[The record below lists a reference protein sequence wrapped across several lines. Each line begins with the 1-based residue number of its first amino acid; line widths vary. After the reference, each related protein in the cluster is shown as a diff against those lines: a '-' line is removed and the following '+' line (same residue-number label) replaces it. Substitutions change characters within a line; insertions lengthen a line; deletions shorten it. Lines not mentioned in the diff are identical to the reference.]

1 MIVGIDV
8 SRYGHSEST
17 GVEWY
22 SYHLL
27 NELFPMLGRDH
38 NAEVRLYSPHD
49 FIPAVELPFNVH
61 KYILPFKKYWT
72 LIRLS
77 YEMLV
82 KPVDRLFVPSHMLPL
97 VVPKKSVITIHDVAF
112 KKIPE
117 VYDKKQF
124 RMLDWSTKRAVKK
137 AWRIIVPSTATKQDL
152 VDLYGC
158 DEKKIRVIFH
168 GAPRLPVLHQW
179 KDAEKKEMFERFKL
193 NERDLVILFV
203 GRLEAKK
210 NLVRL
215 VEAFSRFS
223 KEYPGWKLFL
233 AGKPGVGFDLIEAKI
248 KELGLEKDVVMPGYI
263 TEAEKM
269 FLYEK
274 CRMVA
279 FPSLYEGFGLPVLEA
294 FAHRRPILTSRV
306 SSMPE
311 VAGNAAYLINPEKVE
326 EIGVGLKRLASDGM
340 MVSQLIGK
348 QEAQLKKFDWEKA
361 AQQTF
366 DVLFE

>member
-1 MIVGIDV
+1 MIVGIDA

-38 NAEVRLYSPHD
+38 NAEVRLYSPQD
-49 FIPAVELPFNVH
+49 FIPAVDLPFNVQ
-61 KYILPFKKYWT
+61 KRVIPAQKFWT
-72 LIRLS
+72 MLRLS
-77 YEMLV
+77 FELLTR
-82 KPVDRLFVPSHMLPL
+82 PIDRLFVPSHTLPL
-97 VVPKKSVITIHDVAF
+97 VVPSKSVITIHDVAF

-117 VYDKKQF
+117 VYGKKQL
-124 RMLDWSTKRAVKK
+124 RMLDWSTRRAVKK
-137 AWRIIVPSTATKQDL
+137 GWRIIVPSEATKQDL
-152 VDLYGC
+152 IDLYKC
-158 DEKKIRVIFH
+158 DPKKIRVIPH

-179 KDAEKKEMFERFKL
+179 KDAEKKQMFEHFKL

-215 VEAFSRFS
+215 VEAFARFS

-233 AGKPGVGFDLIEAKI
+233 AGKPGEGFDLIQQKI
-248 KELGLEKDVVMPGYI
+248 QELGVVNDVIFPGYV
-263 TEAEKM
+263 TEEEKM
-269 FLYEK
+269 FLYDK
-274 CRMVA
+274 CRLVA

-294 FAHRRPILTSRV
+294 FAHHRPILTSKV

-311 VAGNAAYLINPEKVE
+311 VAGNAAYLVNPEKVE
-326 EIGVGLKRLASDGM
+326 EISVGLKRLASDGM
-340 MVSQLIGK
+340 LVNQLVGR
-348 QEAQLKKFDWEKA
+348 QDAQLKKFDWEKA